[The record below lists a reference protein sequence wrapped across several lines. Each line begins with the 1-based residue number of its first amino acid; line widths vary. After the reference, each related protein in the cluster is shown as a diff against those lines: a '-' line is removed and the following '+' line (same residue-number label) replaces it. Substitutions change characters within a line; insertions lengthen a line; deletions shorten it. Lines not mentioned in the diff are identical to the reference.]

1 MKGVRKL
8 DVINERFRELREA
21 YNKTQTEWAKILGLS
36 RSGVSEIESGR
47 RKVTNKHIK
56 LLEAWEGNEGKQV
69 NADWLIKGEGEM
81 FRQPSDEIGY
91 YVEDLLEYEGH
102 GNAFYD
108 LIIEMIK
115 KYQELDEKSK
125 TVMRDY
131 FDSVVKAIKKEGS

>member
-1 MKGVRKL
+1 MNVEESRMCEHLKEVRNKLKMKQGDFAKEIKTTQGHVSDIENKRKCVSDRVTEIICL
-8 DVINERFRELREA
+8 KYNVNEHWFR
-21 YNKTQTEWAKILGLS
+21 T
-36 RSGVSEIESGR
+36 
-47 RKVTNKHIK
+47 
-56 LLEAWEGNEGKQV
+56 
-69 NADWLIKGEGEM
+69 GEGEM
-81 FRQPSDEIGY
+81 FRQLSDEIGY

-125 TVMRDY
+125 TVMRNY

>member
-1 MKGVRKL
+1 
-8 DVINERFRELREA
+8 
-21 YNKTQTEWAKILGLS
+21 
-36 RSGVSEIESGR
+36 
-47 RKVTNKHIK
+47 
-56 LLEAWEGNEGKQV
+56 
-69 NADWLIKGEGEM
+69 M
-81 FRQPSDEIGY
+81 FRQLSDEIGY

-125 TVMRDY
+125 TVMRNY